1 MPEVQGL
8 TNTNEFYSSHY
19 FSVIF
24 PNKLD
29 ATIRK
34 WNKEVEQ
41 TETGVKATQLVE
53 EIRKLAPA
61 YRKFLHKFKQAERS
75 QAERWALQR
84 DWYCELLSKL
94 DYGCF
99 PQTLSVDSVESPIFH
114 KEVDENGYDR
124 FLILAAFDADAS
136 DEDPL
141 SLRPHK
147 VQFEPD
153 PLFAEDLLDWSWQR
167 VIDEHIF
174 SQVHPPRWVLHLSY
188 SQMILIDR
196 TKWPMQQYLRFDLT
210 EIFDRL
216 ERYALAAI
224 ALMLHPKGIGLKQV
238 STGFL
243 DELEQDS
250 HRHAYS
256 VSTDL
261 KYAMREAIECIGNEA
276 IWYLQQKQIQG
287 NLDDLLATQ
296 LSRES
301 LRYLYRLL
309 FLLYLEARP
318 NLGYVPMNSETF
330 VSGYSLESLRELEMV
345 QLTTERSRNGYFLH
359 ESIEQLFRL
368 VREGL
373 EPSTEHQEDL
383 HADAESFQIRAVD
396 DKLFARQ
403 SLEILSEVKFR
414 NFILQ
419 RVIRLLSLTRPGS
432 KVHKK
437 RGRISYS
444 HLGIN
449 QLGSVYETLLPYRG
463 FFAKEHL
470 YEVCRKND
478 TPDILDVAHLV
489 NVDDLK
495 DYDEAERVYEDPQK
509 TILRKY
515 SKGQFIYRL
524 AGRERTSSGS
534 FYTPESLTQCVVKYS
549 LKEVIR
555 EDMTAA
561 EILELTVCEP
571 AMGSAAFLNE
581 AVNQLAEAYLTRRQR
596 ERKLKIERKDYVDEL
611 QKVKRYITDR
621 NVFGVD
627 LNPVATELGELSMR
641 LNCMYQDGQSPW
653 FGFQVYCGNSLVGA
667 RREFFQTTD
676 LARKNWYNKTSFR
689 INSGSSRA
697 LGLAEDRIY
706 HFLVP
711 HPDMLSYTANKKL
724 KQFFEPSI
732 VQLFTQRKKEF
743 KNSCSGHE
751 LNQLQRI
758 SSILDVLWQRQAAL
772 LAQSRQGTQ
781 DYMEVWGTEVK
792 GDKLT
797 EYSDKDRYLESFS
810 PTKKNHPVT
819 EYQILKLV
827 MDYWCAMWYWPA
839 QAEVLPPTRAEYI
852 HDLMTVVSFRSQ
864 DDQDLQFEDLIL
876 SGEGK
881 ELEQKLRALKQQQGY
896 VSLKDLLTEIPRL
909 KLAHELATKYRFFHW
924 ELEFADIFLSK
935 KNDGQSRGGFDL
947 VIGNPPWIKL
957 EFKEQDVLAEFEPKI
972 WVHKMSASNVTALRP
987 TLFQKH
993 PQAKDELIEYGT
1005 YMLCTQQFL
1014 NSEQNYPFLKGQQP
1028 NLYKAF
1034 IAQSWWFFNRRGGG
1048 GVSGLLHP
1056 KDVFDTV
1063 KGDSFR
1069 QEAYPR
1075 LRYQFRFHNA
1085 LKLFPDVSTS
1095 RQFAVNIY
1103 SKPKEELGFDLIS
1116 NLYLPKTIDASYL
1129 HSGSGDI
1136 PGIKDKKNQYN
1147 TSPHKARVIKIDNLV
1162 LEDFAAVVNRAGQR
1176 CTQFRYWNYIL
1187 LSCCR

>member
-61 YRKFLHKFKQAERS
+61 YRKFLHKFMQTERS
-75 QAERWALQR
+75 QTERWALQR
-84 DWYCELLSKL
+84 DWYCELLSKFG
-94 DYGCF
+94 YGCF
-99 PQTLSVDSVESPIFH
+99 PQTLSVDGVEVPIFH

-124 FLILAAFDADAS
+124 FLILATFDTDAS

-141 SLRPHK
+141 SLRPHE

-216 ERYALAAI
+216 ERYALAAMV
-224 ALMLHPKGIGLKQV
+224 LMLHPKGIGLRQA
-238 STGFL
+238 SSGFL
-243 DELEQDS
+243 DGLEQDS

-261 KYAMREAIECIGNEA
+261 KYAMREAIELIGNEA
-276 IWYLQQKQIQG
+276 IWYLQQNRMQG
-287 NLDDLLATQ
+287 RLDDQLARQ

-345 QLTTERSRNGYFLH
+345 QLTTARSRNGYFLH

-373 EPSTEHQEDL
+373 QPSTEHQEDL

-396 DKLFARQ
+396 DKLFARK
-403 SLEILSEVKFR
+403 SLPILSQVKFR

-463 FFAKEHL
+463 FFAKEDL
-470 YEVCRKND
+470 YEVCRKN
-478 TPDILDVAHLV
+478 TNPDILDVAHLV
-489 NVDDLK
+489 NVDDLQAYEE
-495 DYDEAERVYEDPQK
+495 DERVYEDKKK

-515 SKGQFIYRL
+515 SKEQFIYRL

-534 FYTPESLTQCVVKYS
+534 FYTPESLAQCVVKYS
-549 LKEVIR
+549 LKELIR

-641 LNCMYQDGQSPW
+641 LNCMYRDGLSPW

-667 RREFFQTTD
+667 RREFFRTTE
-676 LARKNWYNKTSFR
+676 LAKKNWYNKTSFR
-689 INSGSSRA
+689 VDSGSSRDA
-697 LGLAEDRIY
+697 VAAEFMRAEDSIY

-711 HPDMLSYTANKKL
+711 HPDMLSSTADKKL

-732 VQLFTQRKKEF
+732 VQLFAQRKKEF
-743 KNSCSGHE
+743 KNAFSAHE
-751 LNQLQRI
+751 LSQLQRI
-758 SSILDVLWQRQAAL
+758 SSILDVLWQRQAAQ

-781 DYMEVWGTEVK
+781 DQMEVWGAEVK
-792 GDKLT
+792 GNKQT
-797 EYSDKDRYLESFS
+797 EYSDKDRYLESFN

-819 EYQILKLV
+819 NTQTGNGLLV
-827 MDYWCAMWYWPA
+827 CN
-839 QAEVLPPTRAEYI
+839 V
-852 HDLMTVVSFRSQ
+852 
-864 DDQDLQFEDLIL
+864 
-876 SGEGK
+876 
-881 ELEQKLRALKQQQGY
+881 
-896 VSLKDLLTEIPRL
+896 
-909 KLAHELATKYRFFHW
+909 
-924 ELEFADIFLSK
+924 
-935 KNDGQSRGGFDL
+935 
-947 VIGNPPWIKL
+947 
-957 EFKEQDVLAEFEPKI
+957 VLA
-972 WVHKMSASNVTALRP
+972 
-987 TLFQKH
+987 
-993 PQAKDELIEYGT
+993 
-1005 YMLCTQQFL
+1005 
-1014 NSEQNYPFLKGQQP
+1014 
-1028 NLYKAF
+1028 
-1034 IAQSWWFFNRRGGG
+1034 
-1048 GVSGLLHP
+1048 
-1056 KDVFDTV
+1056 
-1063 KGDSFR
+1063 
-1069 QEAYPR
+1069 
-1075 LRYQFRFHNA
+1075 
-1085 LKLFPDVSTS
+1085 
-1095 RQFAVNIY
+1095 
-1103 SKPKEELGFDLIS
+1103 
-1116 NLYLPKTIDASYL
+1116 
-1129 HSGSGDI
+1129 GS
-1136 PGIKDKKNQYN
+1136 
-1147 TSPHKARVIKIDNLV
+1147 S
-1162 LEDFAAVVNRAGQR
+1162 
-1176 CTQFRYWNYIL
+1176 
-1187 LSCCR
+1187 

>member
-8 TNTNEFYSSHY
+8 TNANEFYSNHY

-29 ATIRK
+29 ATIRE

-41 TETGVKATQLVE
+41 TGTGVKATNLVD
-53 EIRKLAPA
+53 EIRKLAPR
-61 YRKFLHKFKQAERS
+61 YREFLTKFKQAERS

-84 DWYCELLSKL
+84 DWYCELFSKL
-94 DYGCF
+94 GYQCIAR
-99 PQTLSVDSVESPIFH
+99 TLSIDSVEVPIFH

-124 FLILAAFDADAS
+124 FLILVAFDADAS
-136 DEDPL
+136 DEDSL
-141 SLRPHK
+141 SLRPHE
-147 VQFEPD
+147 VQFEPL
-153 PLFAEDLLDWSWQR
+153 PVVLEDSVAWSWQS
-167 VIDEHIF
+167 VIDDHIF

-188 SQMILIDR
+188 SQMVLIDR

-216 ERYALAAI
+216 NRYALAAMV
-224 ALMLHPKGIGLKQV
+224 LMLHPKGIGLKQV
-238 STGFL
+238 SSGFL
-243 DELEQDS
+243 DDLEQDS

-261 KYAMREAIECIGNEA
+261 KYAMREAIELIGNEA
-276 IWYLQQKQIQG
+276 IWFLQQNRMQG
-287 NLDDLLATQ
+287 RLDDQLASQ

-373 EPSTEHQEDL
+373 QPSTEHQEDL

-463 FFAKEHL
+463 FFAKEDL
-470 YEVCRKND
+470 YEVCRKKT

-555 EDMTAA
+555 EEMTAA
-561 EILELTVCEP
+561 EILKLTVCEP

-581 AVNQLAEAYLTRRQR
+581 AVNQLSEAYLARRQR
-596 ERKLKIERKDYVDEL
+596 ERKLKIERKDYVGEL

-641 LNCMYQDGQSPW
+641 LNCMYQDGLAPW

-667 RREFFQTTD
+667 RREFFRTTD

-689 INSGSSRA
+689 INSGRSRA

-706 HFLVP
+706 HFLLP
-711 HPDMLSYTANKKL
+711 HPDMLSQTADKKL

-758 SSILDVLWQRQAAL
+758 SSILDVLWQRQTEQ

-781 DYMEVWGTEVK
+781 DHMEVWGTEVK
-792 GDKLT
+792 GNKHT
-797 EYSDKDRYLESFS
+797 EHSAKEWYLESFN
-810 PTKKNHPVT
+810 PTKKNHPAT

-827 MDYWCAMWYWPA
+827 MDYWCAMWYWSA
-839 QAEVLPPTRAEYI
+839 QAEVSPPTRAEYI
-852 HDLMTVVSFRSQ
+852 QDLMTVVSFRSK
-864 DDQDLQFEDLIL
+864 DDRDLQFDDLFL
-876 SGEGK
+876 STEKK
-881 ELEQKLRALKQQQGY
+881 ELAQKLRVLKNHQGF
-896 VSLKDLLTEIPRL
+896 VSFNDLLTEMPRL
-909 KLAHELATKYRFFHW
+909 KLAHKLARKYRFFHW

-935 KNDGQSRGGFDL
+935 SNDGESRGGFDL

-957 EFKEQDVLAEFEPKI
+957 NFKEQDVLAEFEPKI
-972 WVHKMSASNVTALRP
+972 WVRKMSASHVTALRP

-993 PQAKDELIEYGT
+993 SQAKDELIEYGT

-1034 IAQSWWFFNRRGGG
+1034 IAQSWWLSRSKGA
-1048 GVSGLLHP
+1048 SGLLHP

-1069 QEAYPR
+1069 QQAYPR
-1075 LRYQFRFHNA
+1075 LRYQFCFHN
-1085 LKLFPDVSTS
+1085 LKKLFHDVHG
-1095 RQFAVNIY
+1095 RAQFAVNIY

-1136 PGIKDKKNQYN
+1136 PGIKNKRTN
-1147 TSPHKARVIKIDNLV
+1147 TTLRLIKHV
-1162 LEDFAAVVNRAGQR
+1162 SSR
-1176 CTQFRYWNYIL
+1176 
-1187 LSCCR
+1187 

>member
-8 TNTNEFYSSHY
+8 TNANEFYSNHY

-29 ATIRK
+29 ATIRE

-41 TETGVKATQLVE
+41 TGTGVKARQLVD
-53 EIRKLAPA
+53 EIRKLAPR
-61 YRKFLHKFKQAERS
+61 YREFLTKFMQTERS
-75 QAERWALQR
+75 QTERWALQR
-84 DWYCELLSKL
+84 DWYCELFSKL
-94 DYGCF
+94 GYQCI
-99 PQTLSVDSVESPIFH
+99 PRTLSVDSVEVPIFH

-124 FLILAAFDADAS
+124 FLILAAFDTDAS

-141 SLRPHK
+141 SLRPHE
-147 VQFEPD
+147 VQFEPR
-153 PLFAEDLLDWSWQR
+153 PVVLEDSVAWSWQS
-167 VIDEHIF
+167 VIDDHIF

-216 ERYALAAI
+216 ERYALAAMV
-224 ALMLHPKGIGLKQV
+224 LMLHPKGIGLRQA
-238 STGFL
+238 SSGFL
-243 DELEQDS
+243 DGLEQDS

-276 IWYLQQKQIQG
+276 IWYLQQNRMQG
-287 NLDDLLATQ
+287 RLDDQLARQ
-296 LSRES
+296 LSLES

-373 EPSTEHQEDL
+373 QPSTEHQEDL

-403 SLEILSEVKFR
+403 SLPILSEVKFR

-463 FFAKEHL
+463 FFAKEDL
-470 YEVCRKND
+470 YEVCRKNVS
-478 TPDILDVAHLV
+478 PDILDVAHLV
-489 NVDDLK
+489 NVGELA
-495 DYDEAERVYEDPQK
+495 DYGEAERVYEDPQK

-515 SKGQFIYRL
+515 SKRQFIYRL

-561 EILELTVCEP
+561 EILKLTVCEP
-571 AMGSAAFLNE
+571 AMGSAAFINE

-667 RREFFQTTD
+667 RREFFRTTE
-676 LARKNWYNKTSFR
+676 LARKNWYNKTSIR

-711 HPDMLSYTANKKL
+711 HPDMLSSTADKKL

-732 VQLFTQRKKEF
+732 VQLFAQRKKEF
-743 KNSCSGHE
+743 KNACSGHE

-758 SSILDVLWQRQAAL
+758 SSILDVLWQQQTEQ

-781 DYMEVWGTEVK
+781 DHMEVWGAEVK
-792 GDKLT
+792 GDNHT
-797 EYSDKDRYLESFS
+797 EYSDKDRYVESFS
-810 PTKKNHPVT
+810 PTKENHPVT

-827 MDYWCAMWYWPA
+827 MDYWCAMWYWPPIA
-839 QAEVLPPTRAEYI
+839 SPPPPNE
-852 HDLMTVVSFRSQ
+852 
-864 DDQDLQFEDLIL
+864 
-876 SGEGK
+876 
-881 ELEQKLRALKQQQGY
+881 
-896 VSLKDLLTEIPRL
+896 
-909 KLAHELATKYRFFHW
+909 
-924 ELEFADIFLSK
+924 
-935 KNDGQSRGGFDL
+935 SR
-947 VIGNPPWIKL
+947 
-957 EFKEQDVLAEFEPKI
+957 
-972 WVHKMSASNVTALRP
+972 
-987 TLFQKH
+987 
-993 PQAKDELIEYGT
+993 
-1005 YMLCTQQFL
+1005 
-1014 NSEQNYPFLKGQQP
+1014 
-1028 NLYKAF
+1028 
-1034 IAQSWWFFNRRGGG
+1034 
-1048 GVSGLLHP
+1048 
-1056 KDVFDTV
+1056 
-1063 KGDSFR
+1063 
-1069 QEAYPR
+1069 
-1075 LRYQFRFHNA
+1075 
-1085 LKLFPDVSTS
+1085 
-1095 RQFAVNIY
+1095 IY
-1103 SKPKEELGFDLIS
+1103 SRLD
-1116 NLYLPKTIDASYL
+1116 D
-1129 HSGSGDI
+1129 SGVDS
-1136 PGIKDKKNQYN
+1136 K
-1147 TSPHKARVIKIDNLV
+1147 
-1162 LEDFAAVVNRAGQR
+1162 
-1176 CTQFRYWNYIL
+1176 
-1187 LSCCR
+1187 